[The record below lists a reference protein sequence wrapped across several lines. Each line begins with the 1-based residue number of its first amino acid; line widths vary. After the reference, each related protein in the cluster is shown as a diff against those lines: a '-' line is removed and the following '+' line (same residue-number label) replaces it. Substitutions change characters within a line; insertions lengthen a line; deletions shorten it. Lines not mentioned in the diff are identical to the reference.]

1 MSATA
6 SEPDA
11 GWLGRRWRLPSPRA
25 IDIGF
30 AVWVALLLYAMVRF
44 LTWETIPYHIIFVSL
59 AVVYGFRVWSRGVMN
74 LVLAFLTVATGAVLV
89 HRWLNGYIEAEEL
102 SEIVLMPMILLA
114 MGWHVRRRAA
124 MQAELAAL
132 AAAERDRRE
141 REQEFLRDCSHALR
155 TPLTLARG
163 HVELLLESTDPAQ
176 QREDAQ
182 IVLDELDRMNRLAS
196 RLLAIADVER
206 PYALVTRVQD
216 LGALAVAV
224 HTRWSASVDRDW
236 ELRADRGVVVM
247 GDAERLQAALDALL
261 ENAVRV
267 TEPGQRIRTLCEQV
281 GPRAWLGVEDGG
293 PGFAEGEQALAFDR
307 FWRRPR
313 GSAEETTTGL
323 GLSFVKAVAEAH
335 GGGVYLRPG
344 SSGGSV
350 GFWVPALDS
359 PPQRLPAGAPRS
371 TLRDSEAAL
380 EVTGRS

>member
-6 SEPDA
+6 SEPDP
-11 GWLGRRWRLPSPRA
+11 GWLGRRWRLPSPRV
-25 IDIGF
+25 IDVGF
-30 AVWVALLLYAMVRF
+30 AVWVSVLLLAMVRF
-44 LTWETIPYHIIFVSL
+44 LEWETIPYHIIFVSL

-74 LVLAFLTVATGAVLV
+74 LVLLFLTVVTGAVLV
-89 HRWLNGYIEAEEL
+89 HRWYHGYIEAEEL
-102 SEIVLMPMILLA
+102 SEIFLMPLILLT

-124 MQAELAAL
+124 VQAELAAL
-132 AAAERDRRE
+132 AAHERERRE

-163 HVELLLESTDPAQ
+163 HVELLLESTDPVEQ
-176 QREDAQ
+176 MEDAR

-206 PYALVTRVQD
+206 PDALVTRVLD
-216 LGALAVAV
+216 LGGLAVAV

-236 ELRADRGVVVM
+236 QLQLQGDVTVM

-267 TEPGQRIRTLCEQV
+267 TEPGQRVRTVCTQHRGRV
-281 GPRAWLGVEDGG
+281 WLGVEDGG
-293 PGFAEGEQALAFDR
+293 PGFVEGEETQAFDR

-313 GSAEETTTGL
+313 GSTDETTTGL

-344 SSGGSV
+344 AAGGSV
-350 GFWVPALDS
+350 GLWLPALDT
-359 PPQRLPAGAPRS
+359 APRGGVPIPRPVVR
-371 TLRDSEAAL
+371 TPEAEL
-380 EVTGRS
+380 EVTGRP